1 MILNKSKKIMVFALI
16 ILLSTFVLP
25 TLTLDT
31 VKAQLSAQQPV
42 SGPLPTGVTVDS
54 TIPAVASISFRPNPI
69 GIGQTLI
76 VNMWITPGVSS
87 NNRLIPQG
95 YVITITKPD
104 GTVDK
109 RTISSEP
116 ATAASW
122 FELVPDQLGTWQFKF
137 DFLGTYF
144 PAGYYYDGKVYN
156 SSVTGS
162 NLYGSAYYTPSS
174 TQVQNLTV
182 QQDMIWSWPVAAF
195 PTDYWTRPA
204 SLNNREWWPILGN
217 YPGDGYQGVGYPNW
231 NTLYPD
237 TNPYDSPGVYNFV
250 PWVQAPNT
258 AHIVWKRQSA
268 IAGLIGGPA
277 TQYGI
282 TASPGTPSVVY
293 SGRCYQTVTLANGTS
308 AAQCYDLRTGKI
320 YYEIPGGVTPAYIVY
335 NNPVASSTTIAG
347 NELGATSWSVELI
360 SISGSSLLKV
370 NPLTGAVSNYS
381 ISPLSGGTFVNQ
393 LGGYVLSLQN
403 IGTTA
408 NPQYRLINW
417 TTRGTSTTVASRIV
431 SNITWP
437 WAQLPTNSYTSA
449 AGMCV
454 ADFNAGIAAYITRT
468 IQPGSNIYWTTNVTA
483 ASLTTGQLLPWKVV
497 ITDDTTYASQ
507 NCLADHGK
515 VAFLGQRGY
524 FYAYDLA
531 TGQLAWKSET
541 MDYPW
546 ASNSF
551 GAYNIETAYGMLFRQ
566 AYDGVYA
573 FNWTNGKIVWHYK
586 APTPANFE
594 TPYIDNGTEVYSFN
608 GAAEIADGK
617 MYVYNTEHTPTWPLT
632 RGWGLHCINITT
644 GEGIWKI
651 NNPMQQG
658 AIADG
663 YLVAPNPWDGSLY
676 VFGKGLSSTTVSMP
690 QTQILADQKVVISG
704 TVLDQSPAQEGKPCV
719 SASSM
724 ATQME
729 YLHLQMPIGG
739 LWGNET
745 LTGVPVS
752 LDAID
757 PNGNSVHIA
766 TVTSEGYS
774 GTYAYT
780 WTPSITGDY
789 KITATFIGDDSYGS
803 SFATAY
809 ATVAQAPSTTVT
821 PTPIISQGLAANE
834 FYPALIGA
842 TIAII
847 IAMAVVAVLLLRKK
861 S

>member
-1 MILNKSKKIMVFALI
+1 MKHIYKKIFTMIAL
-16 ILLSTFVLP
+16 ILLSMFILP
-25 TLTLDT
+25 FSLLDT
-31 VKAQLSAQQPV
+31 AKAQLATQQPV
-42 SGPLPTGVTVDS
+42 SGPLPSSATVDA
-54 TIPAVASISFRPNPI
+54 TVTTVASISFRPNPI

-95 YVITITKPD
+95 YIVTITAPD

-109 RTISSEP
+109 RTLSSEP
-116 ATAASW
+116 ATAAQW
-122 FELVPDQLGTWQFKF
+122 FELTPDQIGTWQFKF
-137 DFLGTYF
+137 EFTGTYF
-144 PAGYYYDGKVYN
+144 PPGYYFDGKVY
-156 SSVTGS
+156 STSVTGS
-162 NLYGSAYYTPSS
+162 NLYGSAYYLPST

-182 QQDMIWSWPVAAF
+182 QQDMVWSWPPAAL
-195 PTDYWTRPA
+195 PTDYWIRPA

-217 YPGDGYQGVGYPNW
+217 YPSDGYQGVGYPNW
-231 NTLYPD
+231 ETLYPN
-237 TNPYDSPGVYNFV
+237 TNPYDSNGVYNFI

-258 AHIVWKRQSA
+258 AHVIWKRQGA

-277 TQYGI
+277 TQYGL
-282 TASPGTPSVVY
+282 TASPGSPSVVY

-320 YYEIPGGVTPAYIVY
+320 YYEIPGGVTPTNVIY
-335 NNPVASSTTIAG
+335 NNPVGSGTTIAG
-347 NELGATSWSVELI
+347 NELGATSWSVDLI
-360 SISGSSLLKV
+360 SISGSSLLKT
-370 NPLTGAVSNYS
+370 NAYTGAASNYS
-381 ISPLSGGTFVNQ
+381 ISPISGGTLCNQ
-393 LGGYVLSLQN
+393 LGGYVLSLQTLGN
-403 IGTTA
+403 TT

-417 TTRGTSTTVASRIV
+417 TTRGTSTSIASRIV

-437 WAQLPTNSYTSA
+437 WNQLPTNTYSSA
-449 AGMCV
+449 VGMCV

-468 IQPGSNIYWTTNVTA
+468 YQNGSNIYWNINVTA

-497 ITDDTTYASQ
+497 ITDDATYSSSC
-507 NCLADHGK
+507 CLADHGK
-515 VAFLGQRGY
+515 VAFLGQRG
-524 FYAYDLA
+524 FFWAYDLA

-551 GAYNIETAYGMLFRQ
+551 GAYAIQSAYGMFFRQ

-573 FNWTNGKIVWHYK
+573 FNWTDGKIVWHYK
-586 APTPANFE
+586 APTLAHSE

-608 GAAEIADGK
+608 GGAEIADGK

-632 RGWGLHCINITT
+632 RGWSLHCINITT

-663 YLVAPNPWDGSLY
+663 YLVAPNPWDGNLY
-676 VFGKGLSSTTVSMP
+676 VFGKGLSATTVSVP
-690 QTQILADQKVVISG
+690 QTQITAGQSSIISG
-704 TVLDQSPAQEGKPCV
+704 TVLDQSPAQTGKPCV

-724 ATQME
+724 ELQME
-729 YLHLQMPIGG
+729 YIHLQQQIGG

-757 PNGNSVHIA
+757 PNGNAVHIA
-766 TVTSEGYS
+766 DVTSEGYS
-774 GTYAYT
+774 GSYAYT
-780 WTPSITGDY
+780 WKPDMPGQY
-789 KITATFIGDDSYGS
+789 KITATFAGDDSYGS

-809 ATVAQAPSTTVT
+809 ATVVEAQAETATPTTVIT
-821 PTPIISQGLAANE
+821 QGLAANE

-842 TIAII
+842 TLAII
-847 IAMAVVAVLLLRKK
+847 IAMAVIAVLLLRKK
-861 S
+861 V

>member
-1 MILNKSKKIMVFALI
+1 M
-16 ILLSTFVLP
+16 
-25 TLTLDT
+25 
-31 VKAQLSAQQPV
+31 
-42 SGPLPTGVTVDS
+42 
-54 TIPAVASISFRPNPI
+54 
-69 GIGQTLI
+69 
-76 VNMWITPGVSS
+76 
-87 NNRLIPQG
+87 
-95 YVITITKPD
+95 
-104 GTVDK
+104 
-109 RTISSEP
+109 
-116 ATAASW
+116 
-122 FELVPDQLGTWQFKF
+122 
-137 DFLGTYF
+137 
-144 PAGYYYDGKVYN
+144 
-156 SSVTGS
+156 
-162 NLYGSAYYTPSS
+162 
-174 TQVQNLTV
+174 
-182 QQDMIWSWPVAAF
+182 
-195 PTDYWTRPA
+195 
-204 SLNNREWWPILGN
+204 
-217 YPGDGYQGVGYPNW
+217 
-231 NTLYPD
+231 
-237 TNPYDSPGVYNFV
+237 
-250 PWVQAPNT
+250 
-258 AHIVWKRQSA
+258 
-268 IAGLIGGPA
+268 
-277 TQYGI
+277 
-282 TASPGTPSVVY
+282 
-293 SGRCYQTVTLANGTS
+293 
-308 AAQCYDLRTGKI
+308 
-320 YYEIPGGVTPAYIVY
+320 
-335 NNPVASSTTIAG
+335 
-347 NELGATSWSVELI
+347 
-360 SISGSSLLKV
+360 
-370 NPLTGAVSNYS
+370 
-381 ISPLSGGTFVNQ
+381 
-393 LGGYVLSLQN
+393 
-403 IGTTA
+403 
-408 NPQYRLINW
+408 
-417 TTRGTSTTVASRIV
+417 
-431 SNITWP
+431 
-437 WAQLPTNSYTSA
+437 
-449 AGMCV
+449 
-454 ADFNAGIAAYITRT
+454 
-468 IQPGSNIYWTTNVTA
+468 
-483 ASLTTGQLLPWKVV
+483 

-551 GAYNIETAYGMLFRQ
+551 GAYSIETAYGMLFRQ

-586 APTPANFE
+586 APTAANFE
-594 TPYIDNGTEVYSFN
+594 TPYIDNGIEVYSFN

-676 VFGKGLSSTTVSMP
+676 VFGKGLSTTAVSVP
-690 QTQILADQKVVISG
+690 QTQITAGQKVVISG

-766 TVTSEGYS
+766 TITSEGYS

-780 WTPSITGDY
+780 WTPQIPGDY
-789 KITATFIGDDSYGS
+789 QVTATFNGDDSYGS

-809 ATVAQAPSTTVT
+809 ATVTQAPSTTAT

>member
-1 MILNKSKKIMVFALI
+1 M
-16 ILLSTFVLP
+16 
-25 TLTLDT
+25 
-31 VKAQLSAQQPV
+31 
-42 SGPLPTGVTVDS
+42 
-54 TIPAVASISFRPNPI
+54 
-69 GIGQTLI
+69 
-76 VNMWITPGVSS
+76 
-87 NNRLIPQG
+87 
-95 YVITITKPD
+95 
-104 GTVDK
+104 
-109 RTISSEP
+109 
-116 ATAASW
+116 
-122 FELVPDQLGTWQFKF
+122 
-137 DFLGTYF
+137 
-144 PAGYYYDGKVYN
+144 
-156 SSVTGS
+156 
-162 NLYGSAYYTPSS
+162 
-174 TQVQNLTV
+174 
-182 QQDMIWSWPVAAF
+182 
-195 PTDYWTRPA
+195 
-204 SLNNREWWPILGN
+204 
-217 YPGDGYQGVGYPNW
+217 
-231 NTLYPD
+231 
-237 TNPYDSPGVYNFV
+237 
-250 PWVQAPNT
+250 
-258 AHIVWKRQSA
+258 
-268 IAGLIGGPA
+268 
-277 TQYGI
+277 
-282 TASPGTPSVVY
+282 
-293 SGRCYQTVTLANGTS
+293 
-308 AAQCYDLRTGKI
+308 
-320 YYEIPGGVTPAYIVY
+320 
-335 NNPVASSTTIAG
+335 
-347 NELGATSWSVELI
+347 
-360 SISGSSLLKV
+360 
-370 NPLTGAVSNYS
+370 
-381 ISPLSGGTFVNQ
+381 
-393 LGGYVLSLQN
+393 
-403 IGTTA
+403 
-408 NPQYRLINW
+408 
-417 TTRGTSTTVASRIV
+417 
-431 SNITWP
+431 
-437 WAQLPTNSYTSA
+437 PTNSYASA

-468 IQPGSNIYWTTNVTA
+468 IQPGSNIYWNTNVTA

-586 APTPANFE
+586 APTLANFE

-676 VFGKGLSSTTVSMP
+676 VFGKGLSATTVSVP
-690 QTQILADQKVVISG
+690 QTQITAGQKVVISG

-780 WTPSITGDY
+780 WTPQNTRRIPDYSHIQRRRLIRKLIRNSIRNSSPSSFNHSHTNPSNKPGLSRKRILPCLDRCN
-789 KITATFIGDDSYGS
+789 DSNNYRYGS
-803 SFATAY
+803 RSSSIAKEKGINNSLSLF
-809 ATVAQAPSTTVT
+809 
-821 PTPIISQGLAANE
+821 
-834 FYPALIGA
+834 FY
-842 TIAII
+842 
-847 IAMAVVAVLLLRKK
+847 
-861 S
+861 